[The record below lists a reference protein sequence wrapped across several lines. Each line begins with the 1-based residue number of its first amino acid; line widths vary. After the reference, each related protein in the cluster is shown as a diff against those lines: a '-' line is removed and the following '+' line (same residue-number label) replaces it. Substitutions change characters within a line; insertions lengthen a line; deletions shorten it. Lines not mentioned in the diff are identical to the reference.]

1 MSQRFGL
8 KYLLAA
14 PLLVAL
20 LVMIGGR
27 SSGGPVDP
35 ARADLWVPVLSG
47 DFTPDSTLSSEC
59 KALTEDATNRRTR
72 CYTQAFGNIAYR
84 EGGISA
90 MSALMAEASL
100 ETGGVSDCH
109 VVAHMVGAAAYHGLS
124 GDFARGLAEGSSECE
139 SGYYHGLVAAEVAS
153 HPVSGP
159 EELGSRT
166 TLACRMYSE
175 GLILNECY
183 HGIGHVA
190 EHIYDYETPIALR
203 SCVAMNE
210 IIVAAGDPETTR
222 LGALHSCTQGVFME
236 NVQAGGGPSQQWI
249 RSDDPIYPCEE
260 FSEELG
266 ASCWNMVPWRVE
278 VEPGDTVARLTSRRW
293 SVCARASLESWR
305 EICNDHTARGIVTLL
320 STFSVDIY
328 DRATPA
334 MIASLCARDPQG
346 TETCFKSL
354 AFQVV
359 VLYSAVDGAEVI
371 CRAATGDSLLSI
383 CGAGIGDALYFSRL
397 EIERCDTLS
406 LSALR
411 ISCREAFDSALRTQE

>member
-27 SSGGPVDP
+27 SSGGPVNP
-35 ARADLWVPVLSG
+35 TRADLWVPVLSG

-100 ETGGVSDCH
+100 EAGGVSDCH

-166 TLACRMYSE
+166 TLACRKYSE
-175 GLILNECY
+175 GLILVECY

-190 EHIYDYETPIALR
+190 EHIYDYETPVALR

-210 IIVAAGDPETTR
+210 IIVAAGDPEATR
-222 LGALHSCTQGVFME
+222 LQALHSCTQGVFME
-236 NVQAGGGPSQQWI
+236 NMQAGGGPDQRWI
-249 RSDDPIYPCEE
+249 SSDDPIYPCEE
-260 FSEELG
+260 FPEELG

-278 VEPGDTVARLTSRRW
+278 VEPGDTLAQLTSRRW
-293 SVCARASLESWR
+293 SVCAQASLESWR
-305 EICNDHTARGIVTLL
+305 EICNDHTTRGVITLF
-320 STFSVDIY
+320 SVFSVDIK
-328 DRATPA
+328 DRATAA
-334 MIASLCARDPQG
+334 MVASVCAQDP
-346 TETCFKSL
+346 ESAEFCFKSL

-359 VLYSAVDGAEVI
+359 VSYSALDDAEAI
-371 CRAATGDSLLSI
+371 CRGATSDALLSV
-383 CGAGIGDALYFSRL
+383 CGAGIGGGRYVSRL
-397 EIERCDTLS
+397 EVKRCDTLS
-406 LSALR
+406 LPVLR
-411 ISCREAFDSALRTQE
+411 ISCRQELENALSAN